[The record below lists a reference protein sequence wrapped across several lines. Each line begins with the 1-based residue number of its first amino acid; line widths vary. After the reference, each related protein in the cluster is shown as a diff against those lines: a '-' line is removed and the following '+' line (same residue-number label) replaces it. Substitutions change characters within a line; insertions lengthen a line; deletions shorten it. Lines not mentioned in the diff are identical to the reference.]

1 MKEKILKEI
10 NRRII
15 VSGQKRNNDK
25 KAHAVWA
32 ELVDLERWILENCDN
47 ERYVRNDKS
56 TPKMNI
62 EMNR

>member
-1 MKEKILKEI
+1 MKEKILREI

-15 VSGQKRNNDK
+15 ASGQKRNKDK
-25 KAHAVWA
+25 KVYAVWA

-62 EMNR
+62 EID

>member
-15 VSGQKRNNDK
+15 ISGQKRNGDK

-47 ERYVRNDKS
+47 ERYVQADKK
-56 TPKMNI
+56 PMK
-62 EMNR
+62 